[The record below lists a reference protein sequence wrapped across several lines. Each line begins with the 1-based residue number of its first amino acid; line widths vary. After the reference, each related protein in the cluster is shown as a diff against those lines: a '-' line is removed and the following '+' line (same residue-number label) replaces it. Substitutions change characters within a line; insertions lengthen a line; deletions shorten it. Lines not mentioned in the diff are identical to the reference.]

1 VSSTGSTVLT
11 SSEQFALALSAED
24 IAAID
29 AAGALGEKK
38 VNMKTILKR
47 VVVGAIACT
56 AVFGA
61 CNFLGISMM

>member
-1 VSSTGSTVLT
+1 MGSTGSTVVTT
-11 SSEQFALALSAED
+11 SQQSALDLSAED

-38 VNMKTILKR
+38 VNMKTVLKR

-61 CNFLGISMM
+61 CNFFGISMM